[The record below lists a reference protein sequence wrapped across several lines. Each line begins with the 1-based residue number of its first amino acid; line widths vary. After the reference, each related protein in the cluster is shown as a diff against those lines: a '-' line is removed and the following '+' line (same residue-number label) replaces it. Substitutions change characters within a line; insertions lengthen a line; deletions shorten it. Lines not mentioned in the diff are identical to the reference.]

1 MEARSARAMGKT
13 TKVRLTQEQFD
24 AIARAVADP
33 RRFAILKQ
41 VSGSAVMACGALQEH
56 ECLSPATVSHHM
68 KELGE
73 AGLIDIQ
80 REGRSAKLQFRRD
93 VWEAYLEKLGSL

>member
-1 MEARSARAMGKT
+1 MGKT
-13 TKVRLTQEQFD
+13 TKLRLTQEQFD

-41 VSGSAVMACGALQEH
+41 VSGCSMLACGALQEH
-56 ECLSPATVSHHM
+56 ELLSRATISHHM

-93 VWEAYLEKLGSL
+93 VWKAYVERLAAL